1 MSKVFRITPKKI
13 KRSNGEVLTPEMVVT
28 ITTRQSISDPF
39 SNGAIEIKE
48 AYMRIYEFDY
58 QKANCCKANFE
69 IEKLG

>member
-28 ITTRQSISDPF
+28 ITTHQNTSDPF

-48 AYMRIYEFDY
+48 AYMHIYGFDY